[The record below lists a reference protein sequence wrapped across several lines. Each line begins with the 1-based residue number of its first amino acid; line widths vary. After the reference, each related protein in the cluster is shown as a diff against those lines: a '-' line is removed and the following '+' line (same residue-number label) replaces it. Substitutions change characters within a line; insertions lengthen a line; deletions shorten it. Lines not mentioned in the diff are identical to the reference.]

1 MGNYCAC
8 VLLCLQVHHNLPKTY
23 STSED
28 VLLWRNQSA
37 VRHLRLRGS
46 AMLGG
51 FLVEESLLQEL
62 PKALPCLERVEVV
75 KAHDLTVPTLQRFVE
90 ARACRCVLVQGC
102 RDVSARDCRVLGGV
116 HADVEVE
123 FAKKL

>member
-1 MGNYCAC
+1 VY
-8 VLLCLQVHHNLPKTY
+8 HNLPKTY
-23 STSED
+23 STAED
-28 VLLWRNQSA
+28 VLLWRNLSA

-46 AMLGG
+46 AMIGG

-62 PKALPCLERVEVV
+62 PKAMPCLERVEVV
-75 KAHDLTVPTLQRFVE
+75 KAHDLTVPTLQRFVK
-90 ARACRCVLVQGC
+90 ACACRCVSVQGC

-123 FAKKL
+123 FAL